1 MLASLLVVYAF
12 ALVAAVGGWVY
23 FRRVRVNRPPIGV
36 VNLRDAFIL
45 IAILAVMPYLYLSL
59 PLVVISALLVIV
71 VLTALHMALEPV
83 LTHRALLWGAC
94 LGLIAADI
102 TLAVTGG
109 VTNAPFLLVN
119 NAILAAVVIGAANLW
134 AQSGMKAREV
144 AILSGVLAVYD
155 VIATWQLTVMTDVF
169 ERLSQ
174 LPLVPVVAW
183 GLSDPD
189 TSLRLGLGDL
199 LLLTVVP
206 IVFRKAFG
214 RRAGLV
220 ALISGLSLFARAARP
235 PDHGSRDGLHPGHVA
250 SRSARHR
257 PVLVLAAPSWRGADH
272 SRVPAGRAGSQSN
285 ANNRNG
291 GGEHHAQVTT
301 AIRTLRAV
309 GPVRSR
315 LCRLQVDVMRC

>member
-23 FRRVRVNRPPIGV
+23 FRRMRINRPPIGV

-83 LTHRALLWGAC
+83 LSQRALLWGAC
-94 LGLIAADI
+94 LGLVAADI

-109 VTNAPFLLVN
+109 VTNPPFLLVN

-199 LLLTVVP
+199 LMLTVVP

-220 ALISGLSLFARAARP
+220 ALASGLSLFAALLVLLTTGVVTVSIP
-235 PDHGSRDGLHPGHVA
+235 VMLLLGPLVVGQYWYW
-250 SRSARHR
+250 RHR
-257 PVLVLAAPSWRGADH
+257 HGAERTTREYLRVEPVL
-272 SRVPAGRAGSQSN
+272 
-285 ANNRNG
+285 
-291 GGEHHAQVTT
+291 T
-301 AIRTLRAV
+301 A
-309 GPVRSR
+309 
-315 LCRLQVDVMRC
+315 